1 MELFSTKDS
10 IKKIIYSVDPY
21 DAKMHDKLLYRIW
34 FYGRDILPGHPNF
47 EYLRGTKQLYLV
59 KTFIRNTE
67 FQEMVTSFPGFCD
80 LYKEA
85 LSVAKAEEENRFLG
99 H

>member
-1 MELFSTKDS
+1 MMRKCMISFY
-10 IKKIIYSVDPY
+10 IVFV
-21 DAKMHDKLLYRIW
+21 

-67 FQEMVTSFPGFCD
+67 FQEMVTTFPGFCD

-85 LSVAKAEEENRFLG
+85 LSVAKVEEENKFLG